1 MDISGHVIQF
11 FGLFDWLIVVNLR
24 KPGFFVRFC
33 RRDGGCGISNRLA
46 GFWGAGFDG
55 SVDLAVGEY

>member
-1 MDISGHVIQF
+1 MNISGRVIQF

-33 RRDGGCGISNRLA
+33 RRDGGCGSRCWHI
-46 GFWGAGFDG
+46 
-55 SVDLAVGEY
+55 E